1 MYVYSYRWILSQIR
15 TPSHAPSHSIFDF
28 RRTSCTI
35 LSCYYRLGF
44 LVEFRFLGAV
54 LPFLQRCNFLVTF
67 HLFSLAR
74 RIYSYTNRNNHVI
87 REVHSK
93 YKSPCVK
100 LIPQKKKCAC
110 TDIITNRVVVFLV
123 YWGSSA
129 IPTTSFT
136 PSMHYASCPSS
147 YSGTSSLSSHG
158 FSGSLL
164 PRMRAR
170 TEKTMR
176 IA

>member
-15 TPSHAPSHSIFDF
+15 TPSHTPSHSIFDF

-93 YKSPCVK
+93 YKSPCVN
-100 LIPQKKKCAC
+100 LIPQKKTCAC
-110 TDIITNRVVVFLV
+110 TDIITNRVVVFFGIL
-123 YWGSSA
+123 
-129 IPTTSFT
+129 
-136 PSMHYASCPSS
+136 
-147 YSGTSSLSSHG
+147 G
-158 FSGSLL
+158 FVDVGDPNNFLHPVDALRVLPVIVFRNLLFVL
-164 PRMRAR
+164 PRLFGKLA
-170 TEKTMR
+170 T
-176 IA
+176 